1 MTELSGREV
10 KDGLYDQFA
19 RIGKAVAH
27 PKRIEVLDLLC
38 QGERSVEVL
47 AQAAGLSVTNASA
60 HLKVLREARLVET
73 RREGTRIYYRLASDA
88 VCELF
93 VSVRDLAAER
103 YAEVEM
109 LVRDYFEARDQLEP
123 VTRDELLSRADDG
136 DIVVLDVRP
145 HEEYTAGHIPG
156 AISVPLAELETR
168 LAGLPTDAQIVAYC
182 RGPYCV
188 LAPQAL
194 GLLRQYGFNARRLQ
208 DGLPEW
214 RRAGLPVEV
223 GSGPSIGTRPPDT
236 SRRSVV
242 AGGVTGIALGPGP
255 SRVGPNSPADQG
267 E

>member
-1 MTELSGREV
+1 VNQLTGREV

-27 PKRIEVLDLLC
+27 PKRIELLDLLC

-47 AQAAGLSVTNASA
+47 AKAAALSVTNASA
-60 HLKVLREARLVET
+60 HLKVLREAHLVET
-73 RREGTRIYYRLASDA
+73 RREGTRVYYRLGSES

-93 VSVRDLAAER
+93 FSLRDLAAER

-109 LVRDYFEARDQLEP
+109 MVRDYFEGRDRLEP
-123 VTRDELLSRADDG
+123 VTRDELLARADDG
-136 DIVVLDVRP
+136 TLLVLDVRP
-145 HEEYTAGHIPG
+145 QEEYSAGHIPG
-156 AISVPLAELETR
+156 AISVPLAELEIR
-168 LAGLPTDAQIVAYC
+168 LAGLPPDAEIIAYC

-194 GLLRQYGFNARRLQ
+194 GLLRRNGFIARRLQ

-223 GSGPSIGTRPPDT
+223 GPDSTSGA
-236 SRRSVV
+236 RR
-242 AGGVTGIALGPGP
+242 
-255 SRVGPNSPADQG
+255 
-267 E
+267 